1 MLGKSLSKNLS
12 AYYSTLSGLSGI
24 PIYLHDSNQPRELP
38 CIIVGYGSEEMSF
51 GGGYGHY
58 TVKGYTQAMWQ
69 GYEDSTNAQ
78 VDAVTNI
85 LTTALQNVSGLN
97 AAVNVP
103 SSGIDTRPAK
113 GFCLNGLFIREATRE
128 EEGVST
134 VVNIAY
140 DAFTAA
146 KDSPNSLS

>member
-24 PIYLHDSNQPRELP
+24 PIYLHDSNEPKDLP
-38 CIIVGYGSEEMSF
+38 CIVVGYSSEEMSF
-51 GGGYGHY
+51 NGGYGHY
-58 TVKGYTQAMWQ
+58 TVKGYTQAQFQ
-69 GYEDSTNAQ
+69 GYEDRTNAQ

-85 LTTALQNVSGLN
+85 LVSGLSN
-97 AAVNVP
+97 QTALFSSVNVP
-103 SSGIDTRPAK
+103 TSGIDTRPAK
-113 GFCLNGLFIREATRE
+113 GFCLNGLFIREATRD

-146 KDSPNSLS
+146 KDLPA